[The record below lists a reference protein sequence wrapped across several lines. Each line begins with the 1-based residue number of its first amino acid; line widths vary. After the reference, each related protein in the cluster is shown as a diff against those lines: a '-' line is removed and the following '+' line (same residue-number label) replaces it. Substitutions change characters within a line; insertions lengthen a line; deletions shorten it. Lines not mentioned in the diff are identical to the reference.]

1 MAIKQII
8 MALTLLAAVSC
19 NTVKEEQHYSLFFD
33 HIRDMAVQEGISLRE
48 AATKV
53 KELGYEG
60 TDINVAISAE
70 ELAILDELGFQYPC
84 VICNIDF
91 SDGEF
96 PEKVQQALDFVTA
109 RHIDK
114 LLLIP
119 GFYDGEITAE
129 QWTELEGRMQAFAVK
144 MAQVGCSVLLEDFD
158 NDRSPCS
165 NIAELERIFAHV
177 PELGHVFD
185 SGNWLFSGEDATVAL
200 EKFLP
205 RVKHVHLKDRVAA
218 DDMSC
223 PATGGGVIPIKEIIS
238 TLQQNG
244 YDGWYSVEFYGSR
257 QMLADAQ
264 KSIEF
269 LRGLQQ

>member
-1 MAIKQII
+1 MKFRHTLLAMA
-8 MALTLLAAVSC
+8 LLAAVAC
-19 NTVKEEQHYSLFFD
+19 GKTNEDHYSLFFD
-33 HIRDMAVQEGISLRE
+33 HIRDMASQEGISIKE

-53 KELGYEG
+53 RELGYEG
-60 TDINVAISAE
+60 TDINVAISPDD
-70 ELAILDELGFQYPC
+70 LAVLDELGFQYPC

-96 PEKVQQALDFVTA
+96 PDKVQQALDFVSA
-109 RHIDK
+109 RQITK

-119 GFYDGEITAE
+119 GFYDGEISEE
-129 QWTELEGRMQAFAVK
+129 QWAELEGRMQSFARA
-144 MAQVGCSVLLEDFD
+144 MAEVGCSVLLEDFD

-165 NIAELERIFAHV
+165 NIAELEHIFNDV

-185 SGNWLFSGEDATVAL
+185 SGNWLFSGEDALVAL
-200 EKFLP
+200 DKFLP

-223 PATGGGVIPIKEIIS
+223 PATGGGVIPMNEILS
-238 TLQQNG
+238 TLKQNG
-244 YDGWYSVEFYGSR
+244 YDGWYSVEFYGSK
-257 QMLADAQ
+257 QMLKDAE

-269 LRGLQQ
+269 LRQ